1 MDSHWDLLNED
12 LQRKIEY
19 ESRRQLLEENA
30 VLKTRANNF
39 WFDMM
44 AYIEQNRYLE
54 HNLQSFWVDLHRVL
68 ESHEHAG
75 MSAVERVS
83 RAREVLDKY
92 RRLGT
97 RAGWLKNQGGL
108 V

>member
-1 MDSHWDLLNED
+1 M
-12 LQRKIEY
+12 
-19 ESRRQLLEENA
+19 EENA
-30 VLKTRANNF
+30 ALKTRTNNF

-83 RAREVLDKY
+83 RAREVLEKY

-97 RAGWLKNQGGL
+97 RAGWLKNQGGP